1 MRLIIIVLLLII
13 SSFFLAKV
21 PFPLTLRFKAMLQRG
36 IELTSL
42 DASWWFD
49 YFLLF
54 FISIFIN
61 LL

>member
-42 DASWWFD
+42 DASW
-49 YFLLF
+49 
-54 FISIFIN
+54 
-61 LL
+61 